1 MEDLHESYGL
11 NVFEPIWFDFLKTPE
26 DTHIST

>member
-11 NVFEPIWFDFLKTPE
+11 NVFDPRFDFLKTPE
-26 DTHIST
+26 DTHMST